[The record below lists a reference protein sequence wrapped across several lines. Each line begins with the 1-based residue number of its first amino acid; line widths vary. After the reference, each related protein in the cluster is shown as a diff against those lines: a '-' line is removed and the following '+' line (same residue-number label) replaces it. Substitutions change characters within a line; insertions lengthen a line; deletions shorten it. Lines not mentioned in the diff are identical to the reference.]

1 MLDKVAI
8 KYFIILYILQFFFY
22 IIINI
27 NNNCNDNDYTKI

>member
-22 IIINI
+22 IINI
-27 NNNCNDNDYTKI
+27 NNNCNDNDYTKIW